1 MLTMFRVLAGLWL
14 ASCLNCICKFANQF
28 LNTSWISME
37 VLRNLK
43 NALKIA
49 EYFNTSWQKD
59 YNKTFAVGSTV
70 QVKFPQQ
77 FLIRDGLG
85 YNPQGIDRIST
96 TVSLDQPFG
105 IDFQWDDFEA
115 AVKAER
121 SEEEI
126 KEQYLEPAGVQL
138 AQEIDSRAALFAKN
152 NISQIVGALGVDP
165 TSIVFLDQARA
176 RLLQK
181 AAPPGKRS
189 ACITSSMMTNSINT
203 PVTSLFQPSDE
214 ITMAFKEGAMGR
226 LKSFDVFEEQSL
238 QSHTAGT
245 WAAGVTINGAGQS
258 GTSLIITATAGDT
271 FNQGDKVSLLNVNM
285 VNPRTR
291 RSPGPLTPQT
301 FTVTQA
307 LVAVGGGVDALQVLP
322 ALYGPGSQYQNVD
335 ALPVNGAALTLFPGT
350 TNPNGAVGNMGL
362 ALTPHA
368 FAIVGMRFYLPKSVE
383 ARSQSE
389 DKATGIPVR
398 FVKAWDP
405 VRSIQIHRLD
415 TVCGFGNLYQDNGAV
430 GLLGA

>member
-1 MLTMFRVLAGLWL
+1 M
-14 ASCLNCICKFANQF
+14 ANQF

-43 NALKIA
+43 NTLKIA
-49 EYFNTSWQKD
+49 EYFNSDFEKD
-59 YNKTFAVGSTV
+59 YNKTWAVGTTI

-96 TVSLDQPFG
+96 TVSLSQPFG
-105 IDFQWDDFEA
+105 IDFQWDDYEA

-126 KEQYLEPAGVQL
+126 KEQYLEPAGVQI

-152 NISQIVGALGVDP
+152 NVSQIVGVLGTDP
-165 TSIVFLDQARA
+165 QSVVFLDQARA

-181 AAPPGKRS
+181 ACPPGKRAALIS
-189 ACITSSMMTNSINT
+189 SSMQTNSINT
-203 PVTSLFQPSDE
+203 PVTTLFQPSDE
-214 ITMAFKEGAMGR
+214 ITSAFKEGSLGK
-226 LKSFDVFEEQSL
+226 LKGFDVFEEQSL
-238 QSHTAGT
+238 YSHTAGT
-245 WAAGVTINGAGQS
+245 WQTPANNTVNGAGQS
-258 GTSLIITATAGDT
+258 GTSLIVNATAGDT
-271 FNQGDKVSLLNVNM
+271 YNVGDKFSIANVNL

-291 RSPGPLTPQT
+291 RSPGPLTAQT
-301 FTVTQA
+301 FTITQA
-307 LVAVGGGVDALQVLP
+307 LVAVGGGVDVIQFLP
-322 ALYGPGSQYQNVD
+322 AIYGPGSQYQNVD
-335 ALPVNGAALTLFPGT
+335 NLPVNNALMTLFPGT
-350 TNPNGAVGNMGL
+350 ANPNGLTGTIGL
-362 ALTPHA
+362 AVSKSA

-383 ARSQSE
+383 ARSQAE
-389 DKATGIPVR
+389 DKQTGIPVR

-405 VRSIQIHRLD
+405 VRSMQIHRFD
-415 TVCGFGNLYQDNGAV
+415 TVVGFGNLYQDNGAV